1 MSDCKTSPH
10 APSGTITNPTV
21 KDVFHWLRTLDEHV
35 YRLDDDLILT
45 QDVFHQLID
54 RMGNLESTMVN
65 MSNTFIS
72 LVRRLNQI
80 IDITERNQNDG
91 SKKTS
96 RPQKQTDQ

>member
-10 APSGTITNPTV
+10 APSGTITNPTIR
-21 KDVFHWLRTLDEHV
+21 DVFHWVRTMDEHV

-45 QDVFHQLID
+45 QKVFHQLIE
-54 RMGNLESTMVN
+54 RMDNLESTMVN

-80 IDITERNQNDG
+80 IDITER
-91 SKKTS
+91 
-96 RPQKQTDQ
+96 KQTDGKKSRSKKYTTEQE